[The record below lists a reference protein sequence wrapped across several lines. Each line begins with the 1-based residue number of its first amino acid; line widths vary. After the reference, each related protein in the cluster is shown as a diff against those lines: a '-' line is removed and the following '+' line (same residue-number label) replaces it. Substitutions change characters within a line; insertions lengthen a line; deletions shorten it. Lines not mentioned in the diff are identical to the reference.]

1 MIRIAIGIK
10 EKNKNYIPVGIYI
23 DGSVKEL
30 TMSDLNEKEYD
41 HYNELLKSMHRNIF
55 H

>member
-1 MIRIAIGIK
+1 MNRIAIGIK
-10 EKNKNYIPVGIYI
+10 AKNKNYIPVGIYL

-30 TMSDLNEKEYD
+30 TISDLTSKEYD
-41 HYNELLKSMHRNIF
+41 HYNELLKSMNRNIF